1 MGNICSRGEPN
12 LPPMLSKEI
21 SKEFNISIKPS
32 NFVKENKGF
41 FFDFYDIDDK
51 ILGTGAWGEVRKCTN
66 KLTGQIRVVKI
77 IRKSHL
83 PADYIKDRVAFHEAN
98 LLRKLDHPNLL
109 KIFEFFEDESSFYIV
124 IEYLSGGDLFDWL
137 VADREFSEDL
147 AKKIILQLL
156 CAVNYLHSK
165 SIVHRDIKPENIL
178 ISDKSLMEI
187 KLVDFDTAT
196 VFKNANIKQMLGTP
210 LYMAPEVAKGK
221 YNEKCDIWS
230 CGIILYIMLRGHPPY
245 DGSDDDIIKVLK
257 NVTINFYD
265 NYWKKISPEA
275 IDLLEKMLNPKYETR
290 ITAEAACLHPWFSS
304 SQPETISDIDFIEI
318 LENIK
323 TFKFQSKL
331 KEAVHTFIISKI
343 ADPSIFRT
351 ETAIFNTLDKN
362 HDGSINLQELKEQMI
377 KLRNLPEEEAQMIAE
392 LIFENA
398 DSDRSGVIDFT
409 EFLRASVTRKKV
421 LTRANIEKAFKLF
434 DQDQSGTIEVEELRA
449 WLTDDNT
456 TTEGLVKEIL
466 SAVDKNGD
474 GKIDME
480 EFESLLVEN
489 IRRRTIS
496 QELSPIK
503 LDISS

>member
-1 MGNICSRGEPN
+1 MGNICSKGESGEPLVLN
-12 LPPMLSKEI
+12 KLI
-21 SKEFNISIKPS
+21 SKECNITIKPS
-32 NFVKENKGF
+32 NFVKENKGL
-41 FFDFYDIDDK
+41 FFDFYDTDDK

-66 KLTGQIRVVKI
+66 RLTGQIRVVKI
-77 IRKSHL
+77 ICKSHL

-137 VADREFSEDL
+137 TTDREFSEDL
-147 AKKIILQLL
+147 AKKIMLQLL
-156 CAVNYLHSK
+156 SAINYLHSN

-230 CGIILYIMLRGHPPY
+230 CGIILYIMLRGQPPY
-245 DGSDDDIIKVLK
+245 DGTDDEIIRRLK
-257 NVTINFYD
+257 NVSISFD
-265 NYWKKISPEA
+265 DSYWQKLSIEA
-275 IDLLEKMLNPKYETR
+275 LDLLQKMLNPDYETR
-290 ITAEAACLHPWFSS
+290 ISADDACLHPWFSS
-304 SQPETISDIDFIEI
+304 SQGETISDVDFIEI

-331 KEAVHTFIISKI
+331 KEAIHTFIISKI

-351 ETAIFNTLDKN
+351 ETAIFNKLDKN
-362 HDGSINLQELKEQMI
+362 RDGSINLQELKDQMV

-421 LTRANIEKAFKLF
+421 LTRANIEKAFQLL
-434 DQDQSGTIEVEELRA
+434 DQDHSGTIEVGELRA

-456 TTEGLVKEIL
+456 TTEALVKEIL

-480 EFESLLVEN
+480 EFESLLLEN
-489 IRRRTIS
+489 IRRRTTS

-503 LDISS
+503 LDIST